1 MDKEHQSSQRVDAV
15 QYKLGM
21 RTLAAAVNIITSTHS
36 GHRYGMTAT
45 AVCSVTADPPTL
57 LVCIN
62 KATTTHNAIAKSGVF
77 CVNTLRAEDSELST
91 TFSGAQSGESRFKS
105 RDWTHLATGSPALI
119 DALVS
124 FDCRLVKKIAHG
136 SHTMFLGRVE
146 QVLFGKKGKP
156 LLYADGQYGKL
167 AVLSHGEPLPEGL
180 DYWGF

>member
-1 MDKEHQSSQRVDAV
+1 
-15 QYKLGM
+15 M
-21 RTLAAAVNIITSTHS
+21 RAGNDVHGS
-36 GHRYGMTAT
+36 GKRAHAE
-45 AVCSVTADPPTL
+45 
-57 LVCIN
+57 LVL
-62 KATTTHNAIAKSGVF
+62 HG
-77 CVNTLRAEDSELST
+77 
-91 TFSGAQSGESRFKS
+91 
-105 RDWTHLATGSPALI
+105 I

-136 SHTMFLGRVE
+136 SHTILLGQVE